1 MATQEHNTTSDP
13 VDDAHVIQ
21 DPSSAACALVMADTM
36 LAVVSAAIDQ
46 FVATA
51 QATGVI
57 DIPESTKGHGLAEII
72 EVVRHRILRVADF
85 LEETEDTMRLSTR
98 PQEGND
104 HA

>member
-21 DPSSAACALVMADTM
+21 DPASAACALVMADTM

-51 QATGVI
+51 QATGAI